1 MDKTYIQL
9 NMPNTLT
16 ILLMASAGALV
27 LGLIAAGLQTF
38 FPGDDGSQDEVTAQG
53 TR

>member
-9 NMPNTLT
+9 NIVNTLT

-27 LGLIAAGLQTF
+27 LGLVAAGLQTYG
-38 FPGDDGSQDEVTAQG
+38 PWANSNNDLVQGS
-53 TR
+53 R

>member
-9 NMPNTLT
+9 NVVNTLT

-27 LGLIAAGLQTF
+27 LGLVAAGLQTF
-38 FPGDDGSQDEVTAQG
+38 GPMASSSQKDLVQ
-53 TR
+53 